1 MAGDE
6 NNFMTSSHVKELRKS
21 VSEPT
26 PLLIH
31 KSIFHIQT
39 CTTFCCVVPF
49 AVSNSHARG
58 IQGHIMWF
66 VGLKNAICN
75 GSSVLSIL

>member
-1 MAGDE
+1 MIGHE
-6 NNFMTSSHVKELRKS
+6 NSFMTSSHVKELRKS

-58 IQGHIMWF
+58 KDIQGHTEWFFKMFGF
-66 VGLKNAICN
+66 VG
-75 GSSVLSIL
+75 

>member
-6 NNFMTSSHVKELRKS
+6 NNFMTSSHVKKLRKS
-21 VSEPT
+21 VSEAT

-31 KSIFHIQT
+31 GSIFHMQT
-39 CTTFCCVVPF
+39 STTFGCVIPF
-49 AVSNSHARG
+49 AGFNSYARG

-66 VGLKNAICN
+66 FKVFGFVGLQKCY
-75 GSSVLSIL
+75 L